1 MKILRI
7 DSSVRLKNSKTRMLT
22 DHFFEQLKKQKEY
35 ALKNRDV
42 GINPP
47 KFTTDE
53 FIKANYTTQ
62 SNRTQEMKS
71 VLVASDVLIDELMD
85 ADTIVIA
92 SPMYNFSISATLKA
106 YIDTVVRVGRTFTI
120 DQNGAMKGLLGGKK
134 VLVITSRG
142 AMSYKNGEVLHTFD
156 FQENYLKAL
165 LNFMGITDI
174 TFVNTEAQD
183 FGTEALKKKNFEQ
196 SKKQLS
202 KLAEIW

>member
-7 DSSVRLKNSKTRMLT
+7 DSSIRIQNSKTRMLT
-22 DHFFEQLKKQKEY
+22 DHFLEQLKNQNEY
-35 ALKNRDV
+35 ALTSRDV

-47 KFTTDE
+47 KFPTDE
-53 FIKANYTTQ
+53 FIKANYTTET
-62 SNRTQEMKS
+62 SRTQEMKS
-71 VLVASDVLIDELMD
+71 LLASSDILINELIA
-85 ADTIVIA
+85 ADKIVIA

-106 YIDTVVRVGRTFTI
+106 YIDNIVRVGRTFSLEE
-120 DQNGAMKGLLGGKK
+120 NGAMKGLLDGKK

-142 AMSYKNGEVLHTFD
+142 AMSYQKDEVLQPFD
-156 FQENYLKAL
+156 FQENYLTAL
-165 LNFMGITDI
+165 LNFLGITDI

-183 FGTEALKKKNFEQ
+183 FGTEELKSNNFKQ